1 MRRWIFFF
9 LSIMIGLGI
18 GIFYGWVIQPIRY
31 TDAPL
36 KSLGPDYQTD
46 YVLMVAEAY
55 SFDHNLVAATH
66 SLEDLGTAPGNEII
80 HQAIL
85 RAEQAGYN
93 SRDLKL
99 MRSLQS
105 ALIPQT
111 PTGALTP

>member
-1 MRRWIFFF
+1 MFFF
-9 LSIMIGLGI
+9 LSIVIGLGI
-18 GIFYGWVIQPIRY
+18 GLFYGWVIQPIRY
-31 TDAPL
+31 TDTPL
-36 KSLGPDYQTD
+36 KSLGSDYQTD

-55 SFDHNLVAATH
+55 SFDHNLAAATH
-66 SLEDLGTAPGNEII
+66 SLEDLGSAPGHEII

-85 RAEQAGYN
+85 RAEKAGYD
-93 SRDLKL
+93 SRDLNL